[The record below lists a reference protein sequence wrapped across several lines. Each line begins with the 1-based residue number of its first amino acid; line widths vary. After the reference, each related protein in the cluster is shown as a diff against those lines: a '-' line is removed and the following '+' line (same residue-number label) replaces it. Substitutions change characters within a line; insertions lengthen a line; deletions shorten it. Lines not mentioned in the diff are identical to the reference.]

1 VIGRRG
7 RDWRAVHVSVVLG
20 GALGPRL
27 RGAGVSLATLDVVF
41 DVPVVAFGGDLF
53 GRESAQCRLCEQRRD
68 RRLGGVEPAAGRGD
82 VDFELGQQLGGLLR
96 AGEVAVVGERLLEVG
111 VGVSVDAPR
120 VPTRVGCPVGFVN
133 GRARRRGGCV
143 RPGLGRLCRRCPTT
157 SAGPRTTGPD
167 PPAGRWWSVGRARLG
182 ATRRPTR

>member
-1 VIGRRG
+1 M
-7 RDWRAVHVSVVLG
+7 SVVLG
-20 GALGPRL
+20 GALGVRL

-53 GRESAQCRLCEQRRD
+53 GREGAQCRLCKQRRD

-82 VDFELGQQLGGLLR
+82 VDFELGQQLGGLHG

-120 VPTRVGCPVGFVN
+120 VPAHVGCQVGFVN
-133 GRARRRGGCV
+133 GRDGVGVGVFGLASGGFV
-143 RPGLGRLCRRCPTT
+143 DGVPQPRPVLEPQDPIYQPVDGGR
-157 SAGPRTTGPD
+157 
-167 PPAGRWWSVGRARLG
+167 
-182 ATRRPTR
+182 